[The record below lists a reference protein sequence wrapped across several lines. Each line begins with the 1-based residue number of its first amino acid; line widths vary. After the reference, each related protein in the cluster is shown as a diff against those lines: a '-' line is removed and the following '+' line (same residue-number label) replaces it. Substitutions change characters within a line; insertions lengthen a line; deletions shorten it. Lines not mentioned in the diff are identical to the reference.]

1 MAAVA
6 ANPQTDRHTVKRTN
20 KTLAAKNT
28 ATRKAHELEISYC
41 FGFDAAHRFSGM
53 PRGHRYRGVH
63 GHSFGV
69 EVALR
74 GTPRPPNGFVADFSK
89 LEAACARLRKKLDHT
104 MLNDIPGLT
113 QPSLE
118 NLCVWIWQKL
128 KPTFPGLTR
137 VTVRRDS
144 LGQACM
150 YESDG

>member
-1 MAAVA
+1 MKSIRKPARSGVPAARRRAPSV
-6 ANPQTDRHTVKRTN
+6 R
-20 KTLAAKNT
+20 
-28 ATRKAHELEISYC
+28 ELEISYR

-74 GTPRPPNGFVADFSK
+74 GSPQPPNGFVADFSK
-89 LEAACARLRKKLDHT
+89 LEAACTRLHKQLDHT
-104 MLNDIPGLT
+104 LLNDITGLG

-118 NLCVWIWQKL
+118 NLSLWIWQKL
-128 KPTFPGLTR
+128 KPKFPGLAR

-144 LGQACM
+144 LGQACS
-150 YESDG
+150 YAGDET